1 MGING
6 VSPYANT
13 YMYNNVKDENVKAS
27 KNNESEKNTGEVNS
41 SPNASAKDRTSDY
54 YSYLQKKYDCVKN
67 GNVTLS
73 GAYVKECA
81 NNPQKAKELEESL
94 AFFKQSYESGYQSAK
109 ANARSIGAR
118 LDNYSESW
126 SIDSTGN
133 ITMMASA
140 TVTTDT
146 GTKDWKEL
154 QEERQEKLKEKKEEE
169 KKQEERLQ
177 EKKETQKQID
187 ERLMIKADKNG
198 ISDAYHKPID
208 ISV

>member
-1 MGING
+1 MTGMGSNG

-13 YMYNNVKDENVKAS
+13 YTYGNVKDENV
-27 KNNESEKNTGEVNS
+27 
-41 SPNASAKDRTSDY
+41 SAKDKTADY
-54 YSYLQKKYDCVKN
+54 YDYLQKKYDCVKN

-81 NNPQKAKELEESL
+81 DNPQKAKELEENL
-94 AFFKQSYESGYQSAK
+94 DFFKQSYESGYQNAK
-109 ANARSIGAR
+109 ANAQAIGAR
-118 LDNYSESW
+118 LVKHTESW

-133 ITMMASA
+133 ITMVAA
-140 TVTTDT
+140 TTITSDT
-146 GTKDWKEL
+146 GVKGWKEL

-177 EKKETQKQID
+177 EKKEAQERID
-187 ERLMIKADKNG
+187 ESLGMKEKKNEV
-198 ISDAYHKPID
+198 SDAYHKAID

>member
-1 MGING
+1 MGISG

-13 YMYNNVKDENVKAS
+13 YTYSGVKDQDVKAS
-27 KNNESEKNTGEVNS
+27 KNGEKNTGEVNS
-41 SPNASAKDRTSDY
+41 SQNVSANDKTSDY

-73 GAYVKECA
+73 GVYVKECA
-81 NNPQKAKELEESL
+81 NNPQKAKELEENL

-109 ANARSIGAR
+109 ANAQAIGAR
-118 LDNYSESW
+118 LVSHTESW

-133 ITMMASA
+133 VTMMAA
-140 TVTTDT
+140 TTVTSDT
-146 GTKDWKEL
+146 GVKGWKEL
-154 QEERQEKLKEKKEEE
+154 QEEQQERLKEKKEEE

-177 EKKETQKQID
+177 ERKEAQDQMD
-187 ERLMIKADKNG
+187 EKLIIKSEKND

>member
-1 MGING
+1 MGISG

-13 YMYNNVKDENVKAS
+13 YTYSGVKDQDVKAS
-27 KNNESEKNTGEVNS
+27 KNGEKNTGEINS
-41 SPNASAKDRTSDY
+41 SQNVSANDKTSDY

-73 GAYVKECA
+73 GVYVKECA
-81 NNPQKAKELEESL
+81 NNPQKAKELEENL

-109 ANARSIGAR
+109 ANAQAIGAR
-118 LDNYSESW
+118 LVSHTESW

-133 ITMMASA
+133 VTMMAA
-140 TVTTDT
+140 TTVTSDT
-146 GTKDWKEL
+146 GVKGWKEL
-154 QEERQEKLKEKKEEE
+154 QEEQQERLKEKKEEE

-177 EKKETQKQID
+177 ERKEAQDQMD
-187 ERLMIKADKNG
+187 EKLIIKSEKND